1 MRGGAV
7 PGEFLCAFAAA
18 MGVSG
23 RWLLVG
29 KGPARERDAARLTVR
44 RAPPGLLL
52 GTLAGVIGDL
62 NERLDRVQ
70 AFADAMYQ
78 RLEAGESLDAAA
90 HAPEATTEAVT

>member
-18 MGVSG
+18 LGVSG
-23 RWLLVG
+23 RWLLLG
-29 KGPARERDAARLTVR
+29 KGPVRERDAARLTVR

-70 AFADAMYQ
+70 AFADALYQ
-78 RLEAGESLDAAA
+78 SLESGESSEPPGDG
-90 HAPEATTEAVT
+90 PEQTTATVA